1 VVTLAVGRVESRIP
15 GALLGWAT
23 FVIVF
28 ATLNYTARFS
38 GPRPPRDVAYRWES
52 SAGALLQV
60 AIVLAIVML
69 IARGHDKRELFALR
83 APSSWGRAAGI
94 SLAVIVAVLLLA
106 QAMAPFV
113 DPEAEQGLTPT
124 YWDPDRIP
132 QFGAYAFAVVVAAP
146 IVEELLF
153 RGAGFTLLSAFGTRV
168 AVLGTA
174 IAFGLAHGLL
184 EGLPII
190 TAFGLGLA
198 YLRAQT
204 RSIYPCVLLHG
215 VFNATALTLGVTT

>member
-1 VVTLAVGRVESRIP
+1 MVALAVGRVERPVP
-15 GALLGWAT
+15 GALLGWAA
-23 FVIVF
+23 FVIAF
-28 ATLNYTARFS
+28 STLSYTARFT
-38 GPRPPRDVAYRWES
+38 GPKPPRDVAYRWES

-60 AIVLAIVML
+60 ALVFAIVML
-69 IARGHDKRELFALR
+69 IARGRDKRTLLALR
-83 APSSWGRAAGI
+83 APRSWARAFGI
-94 SLAVIVAVLLLA
+94 SIAVIVAVGLLA
-106 QAMAPFV
+106 QALAPFV

-124 YWDPDRIP
+124 YWDPDRAP

-146 IVEELLF
+146 IVEELVF
-153 RGAGFTLLSAFGTRV
+153 RGAGFTLLRRYGARA

-198 YLRAQT
+198 YLRERT
-204 RSIYPCVLLHG
+204 GSLYPCVLTHA
-215 VFNATALTLGVTT
+215 VFNAAALALGVTT